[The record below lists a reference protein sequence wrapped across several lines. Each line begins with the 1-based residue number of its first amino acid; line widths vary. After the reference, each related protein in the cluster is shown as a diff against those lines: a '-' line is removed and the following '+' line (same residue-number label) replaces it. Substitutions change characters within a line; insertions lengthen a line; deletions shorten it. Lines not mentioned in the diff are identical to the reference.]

1 MREIPVN
8 PIAKELLYILWD
20 KKLSGRLYLICIL
33 ILEEVEDENK
43 EMREIINL
51 IRAYATEEVILQKL
65 EEKYSDIWS
74 AL

>member
-8 PIAKELLYILWD
+8 PIAKELLYTLCD
-20 KKLSGRLYLICIL
+20 KKLSGRLYLMCIL

-51 IRAYATEEVILQKL
+51 IRSYETEEEILQKM

-74 AL
+74 TL